1 MKQPNYLD
9 YCTEE
14 IEELFGKY
22 QDSVIKAIVKR
33 IIKYGDV
40 TQSTIE
46 QLDILQESGLVYDDI
61 LNAISEYSVMAKEL
75 VSKAYNNTCLECIS
89 YDNALYS
96 KAGIDKTVNVSP
108 AVKQIVDAAIK
119 KTNGNL
125 QNITMTT
132 AEASQQKF
140 IDACSIAE
148 MQISTGAFDV
158 NTAIR
163 QAIEYAIQDG
173 VSVKYY
179 DEDTGEVTAT
189 RNVVSAVRTAV
200 LTGVS
205 QTTGEIVFQNAL
217 DMGTDII
224 ELSAHIG
231 ARPSHAVW
239 QGKLVCISD
248 RKTDYLT
255 LADIGY
261 GEVDGYK
268 GINCRHY
275 GFAFIE
281 GVSKRVYTDKEL
293 EEMAAKAVTY
303 NGNEMPVYEANKRQR
318 AMERKIRAEKSE
330 LVGFNESIRLAKES
344 GNKELADDLQISFD
358 NLSVKLKRHEA
369 IYKDFCKQTGLPEL
383 TERLQYTGFNRSVS
397 QKAYNSANKHYKDWS
412 KSIGAE
418 NAAESLAKYY
428 DMKYNNPKEYAL
440 LEGYSNAIKKGEIS
454 PLVGFDLYQKT
465 AGKIENEL
473 LNLTTVDGVNI
484 SDYHSHF
491 VNRVIGQVENPHKGK
506 RQGTPIE
513 DVKEA
518 LIFGRV
524 GKDHYRKV
532 KRGTEIFEDQRRTYT
547 GKKAK
552 VTVSITEGKIIQT
565 NPRKEQQ

>member
-40 TQSTIE
+40 TPSTIE

-75 VSKAYNNTCLECIS
+75 VSKAYNNACLECIS

-248 RKTDYLT
+248 RKTNYLT

-293 EEMAAKAVTY
+293 EEMAAKTVTY
-303 NGNEMPVYEANKRQR
+303 NGNEMSVYDANKRQR

-397 QKAYNSANKHYKDWS
+397 QKAVNSNKRVEKNLKYIENDVIIRKNNGLPKKVSLPNEILSDTINVHFESTKRLNYDIDSIVPKGATLEDVYVMAGKQTSVPIRDLKRLYKTYGYDAKDWQK
-412 KSIGAE
+412 KSGTVCGNNFRYVIHWYE
-418 NAAESLAKYY
+418 N
-428 DMKYNNPKEYAL
+428 
-440 LEGYSNAIKKGEIS
+440 EGIVPTDEIKLKG
-454 PLVGFDLYQKT
+454 V
-465 AGKIENEL
+465 GKI
-473 LNLTTVDGVNI
+473 
-484 SDYHSHF
+484 
-491 VNRVIGQVENPHKGK
+491 
-506 RQGTPIE
+506 
-513 DVKEA
+513 
-518 LIFGRV
+518 
-524 GKDHYRKV
+524 
-532 KRGTEIFEDQRRTYT
+532 
-547 GKKAK
+547 
-552 VTVSITEGKIIQT
+552 
-565 NPRKEQQ
+565 